1 MYNLTNRIAIVTGG
15 ASGIGRSIAVRLAQE
30 GCDVGLFDIAEEGAR
45 ETARMIESHGRRSAL
60 ALGDVARRDDVD
72 RGTGALVDAL
82 GQPDILVNSAGILR
96 VGAMLEQAHEDF
108 AAQFRVNVD
117 GTFHV
122 CQALVPGMV
131 ARGRGAVVNLASW
144 LGKKGMKLYGGYAA
158 SKFAVIGMTQTLA
171 LETAGTGVRVN
182 ALCPGLIVE
191 TGMRDHAEAVH
202 KSLGLPAAEERVS
215 SIPLGRLGL
224 PNDIARVAAFLVSD
238 EADFMTGQAIN
249 VTGGFWLN

>member
-1 MYNLTNRIAIVTGG
+1 MYDLTNRIAIITGG
-15 ASGIGRSIAVRLAQE
+15 ASGIGRAIAVRLAQE
-30 GCDVGLFDIAEEGAR
+30 GCDVGLFDVAEHGVR
-45 ETARMIESHGRRSAL
+45 ETARMVEGHGRRSAI
-60 ALGDVARRDDVD
+60 AIGDVARREDVD
-72 RGTGALVDAL
+72 RGTAALAQAL
-82 GQPDILVNSAGILR
+82 GPPDILVNSAGILR
-96 VGAMLEQAHEDF
+96 VGAMLEQPYEDF

-131 ARGRGAVVNLASW
+131 GRGRGAVVNLASW

-158 SKFAVIGMTQTLA
+158 SKFAVIGMTQSLA
-171 LETAGTGVRVN
+171 LEVAGTGVRVN

-191 TGMRDHAEAVH
+191 TGMRDQAEAVH
-202 KSLGLPAAEERVS
+202 RSLGLPTAAERVS
-215 SIPLGRLGL
+215 TIPLGRLGL
-224 PNDIARVAAFLVSD
+224 PDDIARVAAFLVSD

>member
-1 MYNLTNRIAIVTGG
+1 MYQLTNRKALVTGG
-15 ASGIGRSIAVRLAQE
+15 ASGIGRAIAVRLAEE
-30 GCDVGLFDIAEEGAR
+30 GCDVGLLDLAEAGAR
-45 ETARMIESHGRRSAL
+45 ETAQMIEAKGRKA
-60 ALGDVARRDDVD
+60 AVAIGDVGNRGDVD
-72 RGTGALVDAL
+72 RGVATLGAAI
-82 GQPDILVNSAGILR
+82 GAPDILVNSAGILR
-96 VGAMLEQAHEDF
+96 VGAMLEQPHADF

-122 CQALVPGMV
+122 CQAVVPGMV

-171 LETAGTGVRVN
+171 LEVAGTGVRVN

-191 TGMRDHAEAVH
+191 TGMRDQAEAVH
-202 KSLGLPAAEERVS
+202 KSLGLPSAAERVT
-215 SIPLGRLGL
+215 SIPLGRLGV
-224 PNDIARVAAFLVSD
+224 PADIARVAAFLVSD